1 MAIELATRFDSNVDE
16 MFKAESKKALLT
28 NDNYDF
34 NGAHTVKVY
43 KVGTSDMNDY
53 DRQGTGSNWSRY
65 GEVKD
70 LEATTEEMTLK
81 KDRSFTFTIDK
92 LDENE
97 TNAAVQGATALAR
110 QIREKVIPEVDT
122 HIYAEMTTGA
132 GTKPTALALT
142 KDNIYDEI
150 IKANSVLDDN
160 EIPEDERSL
169 VVSPA
174 VYLLLKKSPDITLDT
189 EVGQDMKI
197 KGVIG
202 NIDGA
207 SVIKVPSSRLPKNF
221 GFMLSHRSAT
231 VAPMKLEEYKIHT
244 DVPGISGSL
253 VEGRVVY
260 DAFVLDNKKKGIY
273 YQANKL
279 AE

>member
-16 MFKAESKKALLT
+16 MFKTESKKALLT

-43 KVGTSDMNDY
+43 KVGTSEMNDY
-53 DRQGTGSNWSRY
+53 DRQGEGSNWSRY

-70 LEATTEEMTLK
+70 LDATTEEMTLK

-97 TNAAVQGATALAR
+97 TNAALQGATALAR

-132 GTKPTALALT
+132 GTKPAALTLT

-169 VVSPA
+169 IVSPT

-221 GFMLSHRSAT
+221 GFMLAHRSAT

-253 VEGRVVY
+253 VEGRIVY

-273 YQANKL
+273 YQANKV

>member
-28 NDNYDF
+28 NNNYDF

-43 KVGTSDMNDY
+43 KIGTSDMNDY

-70 LEATTEEMTLK
+70 LDATTEEMTLK

-97 TNAAVQGATALAR
+97 TNAALQGATALAR

-122 HIYAEMTTGA
+122 YIYSQMTTGA
-132 GTKPTALALT
+132 GTKPAALTLT

-150 IKANSVLDDN
+150 IKANAVLDDN
-160 EIPEDERSL
+160 EIPEDGRSL

-189 EVGQDMKI
+189 EVGQDMRI
-197 KGVIG
+197 RGVIG
-202 NIDGA
+202 NLDGTM
-207 SVIKVPSSRLPKNF
+207 VIKIPSSRLPKNF
-221 GFMLSHRSAT
+221 GFMLVHNSAT
-231 VAPMKLEEYKIHT
+231 VAPTKLEEYKIHT

-253 VEGRVVY
+253 VEGRIVY
-260 DAFVLDNKKKGIY
+260 DAFVLDNKAKGIY
-273 YQANKL
+273 YQANKV